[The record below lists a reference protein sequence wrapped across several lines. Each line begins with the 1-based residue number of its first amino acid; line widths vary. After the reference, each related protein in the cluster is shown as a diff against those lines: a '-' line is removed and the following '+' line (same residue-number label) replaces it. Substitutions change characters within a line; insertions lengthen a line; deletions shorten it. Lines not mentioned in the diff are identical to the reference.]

1 MNPTRRS
8 FLRAAYSGAA
18 GLALAPSSTAA
29 PASSR
34 PSAVTREQYFDLP
47 SRARLALN
55 PLTHLL
61 DPDQADLPYFD
72 TNYSVQPPAA
82 IHIRWDYG
90 DCLGRYLDAIKLGR
104 IMSNSQEDTQAD
116 RALEKWAEGLL
127 GEHGLSWWPK
137 PGYPNPHPADPPGH
151 VADLTWTQRSAMT
164 GFITQYQLTGDKR
177 YASLVRGIVDG
188 LSSVAIWRN
197 TTAYYPREAS
207 KLKTGDVL
215 YSPSGWNTDAKYS
228 AGWYG
233 AILGV
238 VLWPLTRFVRLTGY
252 EPALKLARGLAE
264 YILHDTRVYRPD
276 GRFYDLIQ
284 GHFYAR
290 TTTAGGILHLGV
302 LTGNKELIQLAERIY
317 NHARE
322 WGTSFGWFPEDLSRL
337 GCETCCVKDM
347 IEFGIGLAI
356 HVDPKYW
363 DDVERFG
370 RNHLLES
377 QLTSIDWM
385 RDYVAAQPMPLPQE
399 TPGRRPARLTRDRVA
414 ERSLG
419 GFAGWGGVNDWVSS
433 RPQMMS
439 CCHASGARALYDL
452 WHYSVTSENDVT
464 SINMLFSRAT
474 PSVTVISAVPF
485 EGRVEIRSHRP
496 QKLRVRVPGYVR
508 QDQVRLTVN
517 GRNQEPESENGSLQ
531 IRAVNAGDAVVISFP
546 LPDSREDVHLG
557 YSSYEVTYRGNTVV
571 AISPQGKVCPLY
583 DREWMLN
590 AHPATADPPAL
601 RLPEIDSI

>member
-1 MNPTRRS
+1 MPAGS
-8 FLRAAYSGAA
+8 RAADGTGSQRAA
-18 GLALAPSSTAA
+18 VAH
-29 PASSR
+29 
-34 PSAVTREQYFDLP
+34 EQYFDLP
-47 SRARLALN
+47 YRARLALN

-61 DPDQADLPYFD
+61 DPEQADLPYFD
-72 TNYSVQPPAA
+72 TNYSVKPPAG

-90 DCLGRYLDAIKLGR
+90 DCVGRYIDAITLTRMMGA
-104 IMSNSQEDTQAD
+104 SDNDSQVD
-116 RALEKWAEGLL
+116 RALENWAERLL
-127 GEHGLSWWPK
+127 GPHGLSWWPK
-137 PGYPNPHPADPPGH
+137 PEYPSPHPADPPGH

-164 GFITQYQLTGDKR
+164 GFITRYQLTGDER

-188 LSSVAIWRN
+188 LSSVAIWRDAI
-197 TTAYYPREAS
+197 AYYPREATE
-207 KLKTGDVL
+207 LKTGDVL
-215 YSPSGWNTDAKYS
+215 YRASGWNTDTKYS

-252 EPALKLARGLAE
+252 EPALKLARGLTE
-264 YILHDTRVYRPD
+264 YVLHDTKVYRPD

-302 LTGNKELIQLAERIY
+302 LTGDHNLIQLAERIY
-317 NHARE
+317 NHAKE

-337 GCETCCVKDM
+337 GCETCCIKDM

-385 RDYVAAQPMPLPQE
+385 KDYSPAQPIPLPQE
-399 TPGRRPARLTRDRVA
+399 PPGKNPARLTRDRVA

-439 CCHASGARALYDL
+439 CCHASGARGLYDL
-452 WHYSVTSENDVT
+452 WHYSLTFEHEVTSV
-464 SINMLFSRAT
+464 NMLFSRSA
-474 PSVTVISAVPF
+474 PSVSVISSVPF
-485 EGRVEIRSHRP
+485 EGRVEIRTRRA
-496 QKLRVRVPGYVR
+496 QRIRVRVPGYVR
-508 QDQVRLTVN
+508 QDELRLTVN
-517 GRNQEPESENGSLQ
+517 RRRQDPQIENGWLQ
-531 IRAVNAGDAVVISFP
+531 VRAASAGDVIILSFP
-546 LPDSREDVHLG
+546 VGDTTEEVDLG
-557 YSSYEVTYRGNTVV
+557 YSSYQVRYRGNTVV
-571 AISPQGKVCPLY
+571 SISPRGKVCPLY
-583 DREWMLN
+583 AREWMLQ
-590 AHPATADPPAL
+590 AAPRIKEPAVP
-601 RLPEIDSI
+601 RSPEIDSI